1 MLSDLLIRLRALF
14 RRNYVE
20 GELDD
25 ELRFHFEQQVE
36 KLVQSGLPAA
46 EARRR
51 ARLTFGGSDQIKEE
65 CRDARGISFLESL
78 AQDIRHGLRMLRKSP
93 GFALVAV
100 ITLALGIGANTAIFS
115 MVDSLLLRPLP
126 VSNPAQITV
135 IAFRQKQSFL
145 QTQMSVADYRDVRSQ
160 TEGIFSELFGYQF
173 GLDGLSVNG
182 KPERIL
188 SNYVTGNFFSALGI
202 KPALGR
208 FILPSEGDTIGADP
222 VIVLSYPYWKTHFGG
237 DPSIVGSKVSVDGHP
252 FTVIGVTPDGFFGLF
267 PLANVQAYMPLGMAT
282 IDGNPPD
289 FMTDRGFRNLAVF
302 GRLQPGATLAQAQA
316 SLAVVSKQLARE
328 YPSDKDINFLAFPE
342 LRSRP
347 NPDPSNTIVVI
358 SGLFLGLAALV
369 LLLACG
375 NVANILLVRATV
387 REREMAIRAALG
399 AARGRLIRQLL
410 TESVLLALAGGFA
423 GILLGFLGS
432 SALSSV
438 NIQVDLPVRLD
449 FGFDWRVFAYA
460 FSAAF
465 ITGIIV
471 GIFPAVR
478 ISRGNLSSILH
489 EGGRGLV
496 GGRNR
501 LRGSLVVAQVA
512 GSLMLLIIAGLFT
525 RSLDKAQRTNLG
537 FDSSHVLDLSM
548 DPTEIGYVEVQGR
561 AFYKSLLERVRALPG
576 IESVSL
582 TSSVPL
588 SYYNNADTLNVEG
601 YQPPPSQLN
610 QSAFYSFI
618 SPGYFNTLKIPMVR
632 GRIFTDADDEK
643 AKFVAVI
650 NETMA
655 KTYWPSSDPIGRQF
669 TLTSD
674 LQHPLEV
681 VGIVKD
687 SRFNGVTGPITPGF
701 YLPFAQHYAPAS
713 LETLQVRTAAAPGAM
728 IPEIERIIQSLAP
741 DLPVFDVRTMTQA
754 LYSLNGLLVYQLGA
768 ALAASL
774 GVLGLI
780 LAVVGVYGVVSF
792 DASQKTH
799 EIGIRMA
806 LGAHPADILKLI
818 FGKGLFIVGVGLVVG
833 LALAFGAA
841 RLAGNFIAVS
851 PTDPITY
858 LAVSSL
864 LVLVALAA
872 CYIPARRA
880 MRVDPLVALR
890 YE

>member
-1 MLSDLLIRLRALF
+1 
-14 RRNYVE
+14 
-20 GELDD
+20 
-25 ELRFHFEQQVE
+25 
-36 KLVQSGLPAA
+36 
-46 EARRR
+46 
-51 ARLTFGGSDQIKEE
+51 
-65 CRDARGISFLESL
+65 
-78 AQDIRHGLRMLRKSP
+78 
-93 GFALVAV
+93 
-100 ITLALGIGANTAIFS
+100 
-115 MVDSLLLRPLP
+115 
-126 VSNPAQITV
+126 
-135 IAFRQKQSFL
+135 
-145 QTQMSVADYRDVRSQ
+145 
-160 TEGIFSELFGYQF
+160 
-173 GLDGLSVNG
+173 
-182 KPERIL
+182 
-188 SNYVTGNFFSALGI
+188 
-202 KPALGR
+202 
-208 FILPSEGDTIGADP
+208 
-222 VIVLSYPYWKTHFGG
+222 
-237 DPSIVGSKVSVDGHP
+237 
-252 FTVIGVTPDGFFGLF
+252 
-267 PLANVQAYMPLGMAT
+267 
-282 IDGNPPD
+282 
-289 FMTDRGFRNLAVF
+289 MTNRGFRYLAVC
-302 GRLQPGATLAQAQA
+302 GRLQPGVSVAQAQA
-316 SLAVVSKQLARE
+316 SLTVVSKRLAGE
-328 YPSDKDINFLAFPE
+328 YPSDQDISFMAFPE
-342 LRSRP
+342 IRSRP

-410 TESVLLALAGGFA
+410 TESVLLALAGGVA

-438 NIQVDLPVRLD
+438 NLQVDLPVRLD

-471 GIFPAVR
+471 GIVPAVR
-478 ISRGNLSSILH
+478 ISRGNLSAILH

-496 GGRNR
+496 GGRHR

-525 RSLDKAQRTNLG
+525 RSLDKAQRTSLG

-548 DPTEIGYVEVQGR
+548 DPTEIGYSEVQGR
-561 AFYKSLLERVRALPG
+561 QFYKSLLERVRSLPG
-576 IESVSL
+576 IESASL

-588 SYYNNADTLNVEG
+588 SYFNNADTLNVEG
-601 YQPPPSQLN
+601 YQPPPSQQN
-610 QSAFYSFI
+610 QSAFFSYI
-618 SPGYFNTLKIPMVR
+618 SPGYFTTLKIPMLR
-632 GRIFTDADDEK
+632 GRSFTDADDEK
-643 AKFVAVI
+643 AKFVAII

-655 KTYWPSSDPIGRQF
+655 RTYWPKSDPLGRQF
-669 TLTSD
+669 SLTGD
-674 LQHPLEV
+674 LQHPIEV

-687 SRFNGVTGPITPGF
+687 SRFQGVTGPISLGF
-701 YLPFAQHYAPAS
+701 YLPFVQHYLPAS

-728 IPEIERIIQSLAP
+728 IPEIERLIQSLAP

-780 LAVVGVYGVVSF
+780 LAIVGVYGVVSF

-806 LGAHPADILKLI
+806 LGAQPADILKLI
-818 FGKGLFIVGVGLVVG
+818 FGKGLFIVGMGLAVG

-851 PTDPITY
+851 PADPITY
-858 LAVSSL
+858 ISVSAL
-864 LVLVALAA
+864 LLLVALVA
-872 CYIPARRA
+872 CWIPARRA
-880 MRVDPLVALR
+880 MRVDPLVALH